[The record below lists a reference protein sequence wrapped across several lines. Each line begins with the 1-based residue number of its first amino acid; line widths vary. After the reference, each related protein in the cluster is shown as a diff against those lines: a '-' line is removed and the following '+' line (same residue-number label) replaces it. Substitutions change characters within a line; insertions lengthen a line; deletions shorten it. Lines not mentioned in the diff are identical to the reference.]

1 MDSFGRLNEEKLP
14 NEIYFYSSMKDGKI
28 GDDCKISDG

>member
-1 MDSFGRLNEEKLP
+1 MDSFGRFNEEKLP
-14 NEIYFYSSMKDGKI
+14 NKKYFYSSMKDGKI